1 MRTLPLLSIV
11 LLVIAFLAGAALCD
25 EYKIE
30 TGDLLLITV
39 YGQDDLTTKV
49 RVTKGEISFPLIGN
63 VKAEGLTV
71 AQLGKTVET
80 MLEKDYLVNPKVN
93 VVIEEYL
100 PRKIFVL
107 GAVEKPG
114 AYELPANKPTTAIEA
129 IAMASGFSKVADQ
142 NGTKVI
148 RKTPDGKEETIR
160 VKAGDITQKGQ
171 KDKDVVVQPNDVVF
185 VPESFF

>member
-1 MRTLPLLSIV
+1 MRKILFLSV
-11 LLVIAFLAGAALCD
+11 VILSLAFFAGRGICE
-25 EYKIE
+25 EYRIE

-39 YGQDDLTTKV
+39 YDQDDLTTKV

-63 VKAEGLTV
+63 VRAEGVTV
-71 AQLGKTVET
+71 AELAKTIEE
-80 MLEKDYLVNPKVN
+80 MLQKDYLVNPKVN

-100 PRKIFVL
+100 PRKIFIL
-107 GAVEKPG
+107 GAVERPG

-129 IAMASGFSKVADQ
+129 IAMAGGFNKVADQ

-148 RKTPDGKEETIR
+148 RKENGKETSIKVR
-160 VKAGDITQKGQ
+160 AGDITQKGQ
-171 KDKDVVVQPNDVVF
+171 KDKDVTVLPNDVVF

>member
-1 MRTLPLLSIV
+1 MRKTFILSVVLISLALLTCNAV
-11 LLVIAFLAGAALCD
+11 CE

-71 AQLGKTVET
+71 AELGKTVEER
-80 MLEKDYLVNPKVN
+80 LAKDYLVNPKVN

-100 PRKIFVL
+100 PRKVFIL
-107 GAVEKPG
+107 GSVEKPG

-129 IAMASGFSKVADQ
+129 IAMAGGFNKVADQ
-142 NGTKVI
+142 NGTKVV
-148 RKTPDGKEETIR
+148 RKEGGKEVTIK

-171 KDKDVVVQPNDVVF
+171 KDKDVTVQPNDVIF

>member
-1 MRTLPLLSIV
+1 MRILPLLSIV
-11 LLVIAFLAGAALCD
+11 LLLVFLIGSAVCE
-25 EYKIE
+25 EYKID

-71 AQLGKTVET
+71 AQLGKTIED
-80 MLEKDYLVNPKVN
+80 MLAKDYLVNPKVN
-93 VVIEEYL
+93 VVVEEYL
-100 PRKIFVL
+100 PRKVFVL

-129 IAMASGFSKVADQ
+129 IAMAGGFSKVADQ
-142 NGTKVI
+142 NGTKVV
-148 RKTPDGKEETIR
+148 RKSADGKEETIK
-160 VKAGDITQKGQ
+160 VKAGDIVQKGK
-171 KDKDVVVQPNDVVF
+171 KDQDVAVQPNDVVF

>member
-1 MRTLPLLSIV
+1 MRKSFIFSVV
-11 LLVIAFLAGAALCD
+11 LISLALLAGNTVCE

-100 PRKIFVL
+100 PRKIFIL

-114 AYELPANKPTTAIEA
+114 AYELPANRPTTAIEA
-129 IAMASGFSKVADQ
+129 IAMAGGFSKIADQ
-142 NGTKVI
+142 NGTKVV
-148 RKTPDGKEETIR
+148 RKAADGKEETIK
-160 VKAGDITQKGQ
+160 VKAGDIVQKGR
-171 KDKDVVVQPNDVVF
+171 KDQDVAVQPNDVVF

>member
-1 MRTLPLLSIV
+1 MRMKIFLSVLLLSLVVIGTV
-11 LLVIAFLAGAALCD
+11 LCE

-71 AQLGKTVET
+71 AQLGKMIEE
-80 MLEKDYLVNPKVN
+80 MLRKDYLVNPKVN

-100 PRKIFVL
+100 PRKVFIL

-142 NGTKVI
+142 NGTKVV
-148 RKTPDGKEETIR
+148 RKTADGKEETIR
-160 VKAGDITQKGQ
+160 VKAGDIVQKGQ
-171 KDKDVVVQPNDVVF
+171 KDKDVVVQPNDVIF